1 MSQNSSQ
8 SDKSIS
14 FDMMR
19 KITENPTSKIHF
31 VGIGGV
37 SMYSLARLAML
48 GSAGVTG
55 SDREI
60 SERTKRLSQ
69 LGARIY
75 SEHNAE
81 NVRGADLVV
90 YSHAIAMDNAELVY
104 AKENGIPT
112 ASRAEYLGAMM
123 QGYKNRIGVS
133 GSHGKSTTVAMLDSI
148 MSVSGSEPTVLS
160 GAELSGGEPLKLG
173 SKGLMI
179 YESCEYKDSFLKFSP
194 TISIGL
200 NLELDHTD
208 YFESLPDIQRSFK
221 RALGKATDFAVI
233 NGDDANFKLFLQD
246 LQTKVVTFGAG
257 EHNLYRYEITSFRDI
272 GCEFSLSKYGSE
284 IGRFAL
290 NIPGSF
296 NVSNATA
303 AIVTALEYGVDV
315 ETAREAISKFS
326 GVPRRLEYIGQRWS
340 RAVYYDYAHHPT
352 EILASVEAL
361 KMLTHEPLTVIFK
374 PHTYTRTKALWREFV
389 SALKMADY
397 VILTDI
403 YPARETA
410 IEGVTS
416 ERLAC
421 EVGSRAVYCP
431 DDKVTAVLDR
441 YTKGTIVI
449 MGAGDMEF
457 IKKEVLK

>member
-1 MSQNSSQ
+1 MSQRRSK
-8 SDKSIS
+8 SDNVIS
-14 FDMMR
+14 YDLMR
-19 KITENPTSKIHF
+19 KITETPGAKIHF

-37 SMYSLARLAML
+37 SMCSLARLAL
-48 GSAGVTG
+48 KGGASVTG
-55 SDREI
+55 SDREM
-60 SERTKRLSQ
+60 SDRTERLAA
-69 LGARIY
+69 LGAIIY
-75 SEHNAE
+75 TRHRAE

-90 YSHAIAMDNAELVY
+90 YTHAMSAYNEELTY
-104 AKENGIPT
+104 ARENGIPT
-112 ASRAEYLGAMM
+112 ASRAEYMGALML
-123 QGYKNRIGVS
+123 GYKHRIGVS
-133 GSHGKSTTVAMLDSI
+133 GSHGKSTTVAMLDAI
-148 MSVSGSEPTVLS
+148 MTRAGVEPTVLS

-173 SKGLMI
+173 SLGLMI

-233 NGDDANFKLFLQD
+233 NGDDANFKPFLQN

-257 EHNLYRYEITSFRDI
+257 EHNLYRYEITSYGDV

-284 IGRFAL
+284 IGRFSL
-290 NIPGSF
+290 NIPGAF

-303 AIVTALEYGVDV
+303 AIVTALEYGVDADTV
-315 ETAREAISKFS
+315 REAISEFS
-326 GVPRRLEYIGQRWS
+326 GVPRRLEYVGQRRG

-352 EILASVEAL
+352 EISASIDAL
-361 KMLTHEPLTVIFK
+361 KMLTNQPLTVIFK
-374 PHTYTRTKALWREFV
+374 PHTFSRTKSLWREFI
-389 SALKMADY
+389 SALGMADY
-397 VILTDI
+397 LILTDI

-416 ERLAC
+416 ERLAR
-421 EVGSRAVYCP
+421 EVGSSAIYCP
-431 DDKVTAVLDR
+431 DDAVISTLDR
-441 YTKGTIVI
+441 YTYGSIVI